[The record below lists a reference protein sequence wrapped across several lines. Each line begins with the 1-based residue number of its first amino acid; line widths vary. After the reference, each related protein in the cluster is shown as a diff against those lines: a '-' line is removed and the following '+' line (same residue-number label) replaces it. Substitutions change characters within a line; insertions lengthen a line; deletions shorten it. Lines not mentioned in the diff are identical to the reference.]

1 MPLLAPEKN
10 FPLLKRIKEIKR
22 HIYDETGL
30 NIPPVYF
37 KKNMALEENS
47 YIIKIEKRTVSRGKI
62 YPGRFLAIGP
72 ENSEEKIEGI
82 KYREPA
88 YGMAGLWIMR
98 KELLKAEKLGC
109 IVLDPVSVL
118 SIHLTEVIR
127 GERENLLD
135 EQEVAEIINKVR
147 KSHPALVKE
156 LYPEFID
163 IKELKT
169 IFQNLLKEKI
179 SLKDIITILEVIAD
193 YANNTKDTDKL
204 TEYVKENLE
213 SVSGDQ

>member
-1 MPLLAPEKN
+1 MPLLDPEKN

-22 HIYDETGL
+22 HIYDEIGL
-30 NIPPVYF
+30 NIPPVYL
-37 KKNMALEENS
+37 KKNMALAENS
-47 YIIKIEKRTVSRGKI
+47 YIIKIKHKTVSQGKI

-72 ENSEEKIEGI
+72 ENSGEKIEGI

-118 SIHLTEVIR
+118 SVHLTEVIR
-127 GERENLLD
+127 TERENLLD
-135 EQEVAEIINKVR
+135 QQEVEEIINKVQ

-156 LYPEFID
+156 LYPDFID

-179 SLKDIITILEVIAD
+179 SLRDIITILEVIAD
-193 YANNTKDTDKL
+193 YVTSTKDTDKL
-204 TEYVKENLE
+204 TEYVKENL
-213 SVSGDQ
+213 